1 MDAQSR
7 GRRMVLNLL
16 SLYPPLLVFLLSPS
30 RSATVPCSHSSWKK
44 SVRSERPSD
53 CTRSPPAR
61 ISNPPI
67 HMVRFALPR
76 LSLFLIVRYLLY
88 FWRVAVSLSRL
99 AGMQRSEGGVRSTT
113 ETCSNVLNFGPYW
126 CIEPCSVRYVSRGT
140 LGVPMVCPKR
150 AKKPSKILED
160 VSLFHMQRDSFALAS
175 RIEEFENKNS
185 ELETENQKL
194 LATVFC

>member
-30 RSATVPCSHSSWKK
+30 ISATVPCSHSSWKK

-113 ETCSNVLNFGPYW
+113 EV
-126 CIEPCSVRYVSRGT
+126 T
-140 LGVPMVCPKR
+140 L
-150 AKKPSKILED
+150 LY